1 LLQRRNHCH
10 RLNGNEEAKVEGGE
24 IPSDEQMSSGPDT
37 GKKLPFFALDFC
49 PVTVA

>member
-24 IPSDEQMSSGPDT
+24 IPSDEQMSSGQT
-37 GKKLPFFALDFC
+37 
-49 PVTVA
+49 PVKNYLFSRLTSAR